1 MCFTTATEITRS
13 KSISGALRK
22 EMVTAPTKGMSVR
35 SGLRWIR
42 RHEDVR
48 DKFRNEAEAA
58 GTYDGNESRATSIC
72 DLLKISFATSAP
84 ISSGV
89 FSITTRIYKSRL
101 S

>member
-1 MCFTTATEITRS
+1 
-13 KSISGALRK
+13 
-22 EMVTAPTKGMSVR
+22 MVTAPTKGMSVR

-72 DLLKISFATSAP
+72 D
-84 ISSGV
+84 
-89 FSITTRIYKSRL
+89 
-101 S
+101 